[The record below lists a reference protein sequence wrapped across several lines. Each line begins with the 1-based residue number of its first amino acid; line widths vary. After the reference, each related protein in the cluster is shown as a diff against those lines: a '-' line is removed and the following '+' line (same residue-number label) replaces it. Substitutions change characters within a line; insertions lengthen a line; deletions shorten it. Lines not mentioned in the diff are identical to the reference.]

1 MSSTVSSMWT
11 LLYYFQKHRKLVID
25 RGSGVPILLEK
36 FPQKYIQITIEKLQ
50 NTGFI
55 WVVYSKSGEVA
66 LYITPAG
73 KRLAARIGKVH
84 RPIDNLE

>member
-1 MSSTVSSMWT
+1 MPT
-11 LLYYFQKHRKLVID
+11 LL
-25 RGSGVPILLEK
+25 GK
-36 FPQKYIQITIEKLQ
+36 FPHKYIQITIEKLQ

-55 WVVYSKSGEVA
+55 WVVYNKSGEVA

-73 KRLAARIGKVH
+73 KRLAARIGKVD